1 VVVSGYLK
9 GRLGGLLGHKLLN
22 AAALASLVGSIVV
35 SVLFA
40 TDSRELLGVSVWEKP
55 LKFLISATFYATT
68 FSWLYTFVEKGK
80 GLASKMGNVIAIML
94 VVELVVIVG
103 MASVGS
109 TSHFNVSTPFN
120 IAVWSLMATAI
131 SIVWVATFLLS
142 TGLWNSQRMSA
153 DLRLAVRW
161 SIGLGLAG
169 MGIAFTMTP
178 PQPQQV
184 LPENWAGVAGA
195 HTVGAADGGP
205 GLPFLGWSTQAGDLR
220 ISHFLGLHA
229 LQVLPLIAVV
239 LSIVVANYFV
249 RRAIISGTAVA
260 YALLIA
266 FTYVQALLGET
277 IVQPITLIFLGI
289 ILVVGMLSTGFSLL
303 RSRRDVP
310 LKTGAK

>member
-1 VVVSGYLK
+1 LK
-9 GRLGGLLGHKLLN
+9 SRLGNLLGHRLLN

-35 SVLFA
+35 LLFYA

-55 LKFLISATFYATT
+55 LKFLISATFYSAT

-80 GLASKMGNVIAIML
+80 SLASKMGNIISIML

-120 IAVWSLMATAI
+120 IAIWSLMATAI
-131 SIVWVATFLLS
+131 SVVWVATFLLS
-142 TGLWNSQRMSA
+142 IGLWNSRKMSNE
-153 DLRLAVRW
+153 LRLAVRW

-205 GLPFLGWSTQAGDLR
+205 GLPFFGWSTQAGDLR

-229 LQVLPLIAVV
+229 LQVLPLVA
-239 LSIVVANYFV
+239 IVVSVLFANYFV
-249 RRAIISGTAVA
+249 RRAIIIGTAVA
-260 YALLIA
+260 YGLLIA
-266 FTYVQALLGET
+266 FTYVQALVGET
-277 IVQPITLIFLGI
+277 LVQPSTLIFLGI
-289 ILVVGMLSTGFSLL
+289 LLTIGGLTGGFSYL
-303 RSRRDVP
+303 RSRADVP
-310 LKTGAK
+310 VKTEAN

>member
-1 VVVSGYLK
+1 MSGFLK
-9 GRLGGLLGHKLLN
+9 SRLGNLLGHRLLN
-22 AAALASLVGSIVV
+22 ATALASLFGSIVV
-35 SVLFA
+35 LVLYA

-55 LKFLISATFYATT
+55 LKFLISATFYSAT

-80 GLASKMGNVIAIML
+80 SLASKMGNIIAIML
-94 VVELVVIVG
+94 IVELLVILG

-184 LPENWAGVAGA
+184 LPENWAGIAGA

-205 GLPFLGWSTQAGDLR
+205 GLPFFGWSTQAGDLR

-239 LSIVVANYFV
+239 LSIVVTNYFI
-249 RRAIISGTAVA
+249 RRAIIIGTAEA
-260 YALLIA
+260 YTLLIA

-277 IVQPITLIFLGI
+277 IVQPSTLIFLGV
-289 ILVVGMLSTGFSLL
+289 ILFVGMLSSSFSLF
-303 RSRRDVP
+303 RPRKDAS

>member
-1 VVVSGYLK
+1 M
-9 GRLGGLLGHKLLN
+9 LN

-35 SVLFA
+35 LVLFA

-80 GLASKMGNVIAIML
+80 GLASKMGNVIALML
-94 VVELVVIVG
+94 IVELVVIVG

-120 IAVWSLMATAI
+120 IAIWSLMATAI
-131 SIVWVATFLLS
+131 SIVWLATFSLS
-142 TGLWNSQRMSA
+142 TGLWNSQIMSA

-184 LPENWAGVAGA
+184 LPENWAGIAGA

-239 LSIVVANYFV
+239 SSILVTNYFV
-249 RRAIISGTAVA
+249 RRAIIMGAGVA

-277 IVQPITLIFLGI
+277 IVQPSTLIFLGI
-289 ILVVGMLSTGFSLL
+289 ILIVGMLSTGFSLF
-303 RSRRDVP
+303 RSRKDET
-310 LKTGAK
+310 LKTRARVS

>member
-1 VVVSGYLK
+1 MK

-68 FSWLYTFVEKGK
+68 FSWLYTFVDKGK
-80 GLASKMGNVIAIML
+80 GLASKMGNVIAIM
-94 VVELVVIVG
+94 LVVIVG

-120 IAVWSLMATAI
+120 IAVWSLMASAI

-239 LSIVVANYFV
+239 VSIGVANYFV
-249 RRAIISGTAVA
+249 RRAIIIGTAVA

-289 ILVVGMLSTGFSLL
+289 ILVVGMLSTGFSLF

>member
-1 VVVSGYLK
+1 
-9 GRLGGLLGHKLLN
+9 
-22 AAALASLVGSIVV
+22 
-35 SVLFA
+35 
-40 TDSRELLGVSVWEKP
+40 VSVWEKP

-68 FSWLYTFVEKGK
+68 FSWLYTFIEKGK

-94 VVELVVIVG
+94 IVELLVIVG

-120 IAVWSLMATAI
+120 ITVWSLMATAI

-142 TGLWNSQRMSA
+142 TGLWNSQQMSA
-153 DLRLAVRW
+153 DLRLAIRW

-239 LSIVVANYFV
+239 VSIGVANYFV
-249 RRAIISGTAVA
+249 RRAIIIGTAVA

-289 ILVVGMLSTGFSLL
+289 ILVVGMLSTGFSLF

>member
-9 GRLGGLLGHKLLN
+9 GKLGGLLGHRLLN
-22 AAALASLVGSIVV
+22 ATALASLVGSIVV

-55 LKFLISATFYATT
+55 LKFLISATFYTTT
-68 FSWLYTFVEKGK
+68 FSWLYTFIEKGK
-80 GLASKMGNVIAIML
+80 GLASKMGKVIAIML
-94 VVELVVIVG
+94 IVELVVIVG

-229 LQVLPLIAVV
+229 LQVVPLIALV

-249 RRAIISGTAVA
+249 RRAIIIGTAVA

-289 ILVVGMLSTGFSLL
+289 ILVFGMLSTGFSLL

>member
-9 GRLGGLLGHKLLN
+9 GKLGGLLGHRLLN
-22 AAALASLVGSIVV
+22 ATALASLVGSIVV

-55 LKFLISATFYATT
+55 LKFLISATFYTTT
-68 FSWLYTFVEKGK
+68 FSWLYTFIEKGK
-80 GLASKMGNVIAIML
+80 GLASKMGKVIAIML
-94 VVELVVIVG
+94 IVELVVIVG

-153 DLRLAVRW
+153 DLRLAIRW

-239 LSIVVANYFV
+239 VSIGVANYFV
-249 RRAIISGTAVA
+249 RRAIIIGTAVA

-289 ILVVGMLSTGFSLL
+289 ILVVGMLSTGFSLF

>member
-1 VVVSGYLK
+1 MK
-9 GRLGGLLGHKLLN
+9 GKLGGLLGHRLLN
-22 AAALASLVGSIVV
+22 ATALASLVGSIVV

-55 LKFLISATFYATT
+55 LKFFISATFYATT
-68 FSWLYTFVEKGK
+68 FSWLYTFIEKGK

-94 VVELVVIVG
+94 IVELVVIVG

-109 TSHFNVSTPFN
+109 TSHFNVSTPLN
-120 IAVWSLMATAI
+120 ITVWSLMATAI

-153 DLRLAVRW
+153 DLRLAIRW

-239 LSIVVANYFV
+239 VSIGVANYFV
-249 RRAIISGTAVA
+249 RRAIIIGTAVA

-289 ILVVGMLSTGFSLL
+289 ILVAGMLSAGFSLL
-303 RSRRDVP
+303 RSRREVP
-310 LKTGAK
+310 LKTGAN